1 MVGTQHFHCHG
12 PGSIP
17 GQGTKIPQAV
27 WRGQRK
33 KNRNI
38 VYHRWLGMVNSS
50 VFMKKNVFIF
60 FLKLYN
66 ILV

>member
-1 MVGTQHFHCHG
+1 
-12 PGSIP
+12 
-17 GQGTKIPQAV
+17 V

-50 VFMKKNVFIF
+50 VFMKKNVLIF
-60 FLKLYN
+60 FLKFYN